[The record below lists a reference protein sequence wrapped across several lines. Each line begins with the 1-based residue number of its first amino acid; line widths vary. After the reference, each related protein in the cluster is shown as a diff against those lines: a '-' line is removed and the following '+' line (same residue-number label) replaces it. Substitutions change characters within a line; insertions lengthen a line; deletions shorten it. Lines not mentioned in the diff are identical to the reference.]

1 MSMPTALRVH
11 CDEHCGCLKPGSTRG
26 HNTMCPVRVYQDLVT
41 HIAVGITRMKNE
53 GIERPDVVKAVVA
66 AAQRNDI
73 ALAIIH

>member
-11 CDEHCGCLKPGSTRG
+11 CDEHCGALKPGYSLG

-41 HIAVGITRMKNE
+41 HVAVAVGRLEHE
-53 GIERPDVVKAVVA
+53 GIGRPEVARAVAA

-73 ALAIIH
+73 ALLTP